1 LTEMPFESANPPVP
15 PIRGPMRTALVRDLA
30 FGTQNHSQ
38 LAEKYGR
45 GVKLSTSFPPEIKRR
60 SSVLGRR

>member
-1 LTEMPFESANPPVP
+1 ML
-15 PIRGPMRTALVRDLA
+15 TALVRDLA